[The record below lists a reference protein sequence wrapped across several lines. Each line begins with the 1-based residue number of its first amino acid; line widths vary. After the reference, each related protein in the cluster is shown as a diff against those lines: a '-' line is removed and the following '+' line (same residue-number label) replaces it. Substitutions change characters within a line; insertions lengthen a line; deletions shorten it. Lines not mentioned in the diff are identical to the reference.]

1 MKCSNC
7 SNFGW
12 RCQGGV
18 RRFMSLGFVKK
29 ITFHPCKKLP
39 ATQLNLMIHLLFLY
53 VFLLSFGKIR
63 FCPGNKVVLSNS
75 GVPLNSNVQY
85 RDDHTKIYHILSD
98 SHSTLITYPIILLI
112 PIHTHYIHIYPCV
125 EHISARHVSEMSLP
139 WGCDCPNWPHEYFP
153 FFWTAWDPCGYTA
166 GAIACLIS
174 GTSLDGDGKGEI
186 ERILENKKYMK
197 NIILYILTII
207 LSK

>member
-12 RCQGGV
+12 TCQGGV
-18 RRFMSLGFVKK
+18 GRFMSLGFVKK

-39 ATQLNLMIHLLFLY
+39 ATQLNLMIHLLFFY

-75 GVPLNSNVQY
+75 GLPLNSNVQY

-98 SHSTLITYPIILLI
+98 SHSIPITYPIILLI
-112 PIHTHYIHIYPCV
+112 PIYIPIAYIYPWYTHAWNIFLPDMRARCLFPEAV
-125 EHISARHVSEMSLP
+125 TAQIGLMSISLFCGQRGILVAVLLVLLHALFRARP
-139 WGCDCPNWPHEYFP
+139 WTVMAKEKLK
-153 FFWTAWDPCGYTA
+153 GY
-166 GAIACLIS
+166 
-174 GTSLDGDGKGEI
+174 
-186 ERILENKKYMK
+186 
-197 NIILYILTII
+197 
-207 LSK
+207 